1 MNSIAHTTQP
11 TSDRHVILAR
21 TRMIS
26 LPTIQTVAGPSVQSA
41 MGRRRS
47 IRAFSPRELTW
58 LEIGQLLWAAQGV
71 SDPEAGLR
79 TAPSAGALYPLEID
93 VVTAYGV
100 FRYQP
105 EGHTLAPRSPDDM
118 RSAVSRAALGQAW
131 LADAPCLLSFAAVI
145 GRTARKYQ
153 SRAWRYVHLEVG
165 HAAQNSLLMA
175 AALGLGAT
183 PVGAFDDVAMTRALG
198 LDRTADPVYLVAVG
212 WPPD

>member
-1 MNSIAHTTQP
+1 M
-11 TSDRHVILAR
+11 LAR
-21 TRMIS
+21 TRVIS
-26 LPTIQTVAGPSVQSA
+26 LPTIQSVAGLSLQGA

-71 SDPEAGLR
+71 SHPETGLR

-93 VVTAYGV
+93 VVTATGV

-105 EGHTLAPRSPDDM
+105 EGHTLAPRSADDL
-118 RSAVSRAALGQAW
+118 RNAVSRAALGQAW

-183 PVGAFDDVAMTRALG
+183 PVGAFDDAAMARALG
-198 LDRTADPVYLVAVG
+198 LERMADPVYLVAVG